1 MRVLH
6 ILPSHLFAIGGMEDF
21 TRNLVQRLERHG
33 MNVEVWHLPLR
44 PGALLM
50 HQAPVFKTADLPVI
64 TVSRYRFPCFNPRR
78 LRHYDVVHVHGIGGI
93 TDVVALTWLWH
104 RRPVLVSTH
113 GGIFHTNKF
122 RFVKQCY
129 FRLVQP
135 LIARLVSCYVACSV
149 NDRDLFAPVAP
160 RLELIENGVA
170 LFPVP
175 LGPKNLRRWVWV
187 GRWSRNKELPALF
200 RAVAAARRQL
210 PEVMLDVV
218 GAPDDLTRADL
229 ENLAIETGLG
239 AGLTIHQ
246 AVTRDDMAL
255 ILGQATLTLSAARH
269 EGFGLAV
276 IEAMSAGCVPV
287 VNDIPVFRRFIAESG
302 VGRVCDYTDAESA
315 ANALVEVSRT
325 VESNPQG
332 AAEQAAHFASRYG
345 WSQVEERWLALYQRF
360 APKPAHSAH
369 ATNSTHD

>member
-21 TRNLVQRLERHG
+21 TRNLVQRLEHHR
-33 MNVEVWHLPLR
+33 MKVEVWHLPLR

-50 HQAPVFKTADLPVI
+50 HQAPTFMTADLPVI
-64 TVSRYRFPCFNPRR
+64 NVSRYRFPCFDPRR
-78 LRHYDVVHVHGIGGI
+78 LRHFDLVHVHGIGGI
-93 TDVVALTWLWH
+93 TDVVAFTWFWH
-104 RRPVLVSTH
+104 RRPVVVSTH
-113 GGIFHTNKF
+113 GGIFHTSKF

-160 RLELIENGVA
+160 RLELIENGVS
-170 LFPVP
+170 LFSVP
-175 LGPKNLRRWVWV
+175 NCQKNPHRWVWV

-210 PEVMLDVV
+210 PDVILDVV
-218 GAPDDLTRADL
+218 GAPDDLTRTDL
-229 ENLAIETGLG
+229 ENLAGETGLG
-239 AGLTIHQ
+239 TGLAIHQ
-246 AVTRDDMAL
+246 AVTRDAMAL

-302 VGRVCDYTDAESA
+302 VGRVCDYTNAESA
-315 ANALVEVSRT
+315 ATTLVDMTRALV
-325 VESNPQG
+325 SNPHD
-332 AAEQAAHFASRYG
+332 AAEQAARFASRYG
-345 WSQVEERWLALYQRF
+345 WSQVEERWVALYQRLV
-360 APKPAHSAH
+360 PRPAH
-369 ATNSTHD
+369 D